1 MYVMYVYSMYTAI
14 DTMYSNGED
23 LIRLLYIING
33 NIQFIS
39 SFRSKLTKAANIS
52 INQGEQ
58 HTSPPLLG
66 VTDGDRDND
75 KNVPSRLKLSHLK
88 GTGKKQRKNVKNLSC
103 CQESNPGPLASATS
117 ALTTELRQPSTS
129 KRPSHLT

>member
-52 INQGEQ
+52 IKENNTP
-58 HTSPPLLG
+58 HLLY
-66 VTDGDRDND
+66 
-75 KNVPSRLKLSHLK
+75 
-88 GTGKKQRKNVKNLSC
+88 
-103 CQESNPGPLASATS
+103 
-117 ALTTELRQPSTS
+117 
-129 KRPSHLT
+129 

>member
-1 MYVMYVYSMYTAI
+1 M
-14 DTMYSNGED
+14 
-23 LIRLLYIING
+23 ING

-52 INQGEQ
+52 IKENK

-75 KNVPSRLKLSHLK
+75 QNVLSRLKLSHLK
-88 GTGKKQRKNVKNLSC
+88 GLEKSKGKM
-103 CQESNPGPLASATS
+103 
-117 ALTTELRQPSTS
+117 
-129 KRPSHLT
+129 